1 MADNTTT
8 TEEAT
13 TEKAY
18 VSDEM
23 KQILADIEAQDKL
36 IEEARAAKK
45 SLQAAKRRQARLDE
59 KERERRAREKEQRDA
74 LALWRA
80 LHNSNV
86 RLKDGTTMNAYELV
100 TSEVTPHLVM
110 VGPSGSEGA
119 TDSAHG
125 DGQTDTSVAVARVA
139 DSGAP
144 EGA

>member
-1 MADNTTT
+1 MADENTDTT
-8 TEEAT
+8 SSA
-13 TEKAY
+13 
-18 VSDEM
+18 DETYQSPEM
-23 KQILADIEAQDKL
+23 ADILARIDEKNAAIDA
-36 IEEARAAKK
+36 ARKELKELRKAR
-45 SLQAAKRRQARLDE
+45 RRQARADE
-59 KERERRAREKEQRDA
+59 KERERRAREKEQHDA

-125 DGQTDTSVAVARVA
+125 DGQTDTSGAVARVA